1 MGNSRLVVA
10 RATGG
15 SLGSILLI
23 SAFPKRGISPQ
34 RGGSVPKQWAFIQG
48 GMCQLI
54 SLMRKVFKGE
64 EKGQTKCSEKR
75 EFVTNLSSLPP
86 HSLTIS

>member
-1 MGNSRLVVA
+1 MVVA

-34 RGGSVPKQWAFIQG
+34 AMGFHPGRDV
-48 GMCQLI
+48 I

-64 EKGQTKCSEKR
+64 EKEQTKCSEKR
-75 EFVTNLSSLPP
+75 EFVTTP
-86 HSLTIS
+86 